1 MKSAAR
7 INGLYA
13 LTPDWADSAKLRNSV
28 RAALAG
34 GVRLVQYRN
43 KRADPSL
50 KKDQATK
57 LFSLCREFDATLI
70 INDDVE
76 LALSID
82 ADGVHIG
89 AEDVSFAQARTQL
102 GPKKLI
108 GVSCYNNLQ
117 LALER
122 QSQGADYV
130 AFGSFFT
137 SPTKP
142 GAVAAPL
149 SLLSDAKARL
159 HIPIVAIGGITLD
172 NAPALIEAGA
182 DAIAVISALFDSTDI
197 AATAKAFGELFQPVS
212 IHSNQSVS
220 IL

>member
-1 MKSAAR
+1 MKPAAR
-7 INGLYA
+7 ISGLYA
-13 LTPDWADSAKLRNSV
+13 LTPDWADSAKLLNCM

-43 KRADPSL
+43 KCADPAL
-50 KKDQATK
+50 KKTQATA
-57 LFSLCREFDATLI
+57 LLSLCREFGATLI
-70 INDDVE
+70 INDDVV
-76 LALSID
+76 LALAID

-89 AEDVSFAQARTQL
+89 AEDASLAQARTQL

-108 GVSCYNNLQ
+108 GVSCYNKLQ
-117 LALER
+117 LALES

-130 AFGSFFT
+130 AFGSFFS

-149 SLLSDAKARL
+149 SLLSDAKSQL
-159 HIPIVAIGGITLD
+159 HIPVVAIGGITLD

-182 DAIAVISALFDSTDI
+182 DAVAIISALFDSANI
-197 AATAKAFGELFQPVS
+197 RATANTFGELFKPIS

-220 IL
+220 TL

>member
-1 MKSAAR
+1 MKPTAR

-13 LTPDWADSAKLRNSV
+13 LTPDWADSTKLVNSV

-43 KRADPSL
+43 KCADPQL
-50 KKDQATK
+50 KKNQAAA
-57 LFSLCREFDATLI
+57 LLSLCREFDATLI
-70 INDDVE
+70 INDDVA
-76 LALSID
+76 LALAID

-89 AEDVSFAQARTQL
+89 VEDASLAQARNQL

-117 LALER
+117 LSLES

-130 AFGSFFT
+130 AFGSFFA

-149 SLLSDAKARL
+149 SLLSDAKSQL
-159 HIPIVAIGGITLD
+159 HVPVVAIGGIALD

-197 AATAKAFGELFQPVS
+197 RATAKAFGELFEPIS
-212 IHSNQSVS
+212 INPN
-220 IL
+220 

>member
-1 MKSAAR
+1 MNPATK

-13 LTPDWADSAKLRNSV
+13 LTPDWANSARLLSSV
-28 RAALAG
+28 RAALEG

-43 KRADPSL
+43 KCADSQM
-50 KKDQATK
+50 KKNQTAAM
-57 LFSLCREFDATLI
+57 LSLCREFGATLI
-70 INDDVE
+70 INDEVA
-76 LALSID
+76 LALAID

-89 AEDVSFAQARTQL
+89 AEDISLAQARNQL

-108 GVSCYNNLQ
+108 GMSCYNNLQ
-117 LALER
+117 LALES

-130 AFGSFFT
+130 AFGSFFA

-149 SLLSDAKARL
+149 SLLSDAKTKL
-159 HIPIVAIGGITLD
+159 HVPVVAIGGITLE

-182 DAIAVISALFDSTDI
+182 DAIAVISALFDSADI
-197 AATAKAFGELFQPVS
+197 RATAEAFDELFEPIS
-212 IHSNQSVS
+212 IHLN
-220 IL
+220 